1 MNKREII
8 DDLLKDKPYLKC
20 DKIYERDIDFI
31 KTVISMEEWKD
42 SKFAGLLTSTIWN
55 NNASNIKTIL
65 SMEEWKNPKFE
76 KLLTSTIWQS
86 NASDIKTILS
96 MEEWKDSKVEI
107 LLTSNIWKSNA
118 SDIKTILSMEELKDD
133 KYKHLLKPSI
143 FNISLKNISS
153 NIELLKEY
161 GIDQYITNVCL
172 RRNVKTQRNLLEYLI
187 ENNIDLVVEGQNGS
201 YKLNPII
208 NATNSEL
215 KKKYGIDI
223 KEIENRG
230 KNK

>member
-1 MNKREII
+1 
-8 DDLLKDKPYLKC
+8 
-20 DKIYERDIDFI
+20 
-31 KTVISMEEWKD
+31 MEEWKD
-42 SKFAGLLTSTIWN
+42 SKFAGLLTPNIWKS
-55 NNASNIKTIL
+55 NALDIKTIL

-76 KLLTSTIWQS
+76 KLLTSTIWNN
-86 NASDIKTILS
+86 NAS
-96 MEEWKDSKVEI
+96 
-107 LLTSNIWKSNA
+107 N
-118 SDIKTILSMEELKDD
+118 IKTILSMEELKDD